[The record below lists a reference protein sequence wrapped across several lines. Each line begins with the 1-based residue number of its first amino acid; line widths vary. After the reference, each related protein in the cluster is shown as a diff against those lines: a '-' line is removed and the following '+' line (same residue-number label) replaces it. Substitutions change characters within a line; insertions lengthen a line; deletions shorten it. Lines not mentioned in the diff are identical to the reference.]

1 MRVREYGK
9 IKPGKAR
16 CPKCGALLEY
26 YAEDISEYK
35 YGDYCV
41 KCPICKG
48 WITVYRENGE

>member
-35 YGDYCV
+35 YGDYRV

-48 WITVYRENGE
+48 WITVYREDGE